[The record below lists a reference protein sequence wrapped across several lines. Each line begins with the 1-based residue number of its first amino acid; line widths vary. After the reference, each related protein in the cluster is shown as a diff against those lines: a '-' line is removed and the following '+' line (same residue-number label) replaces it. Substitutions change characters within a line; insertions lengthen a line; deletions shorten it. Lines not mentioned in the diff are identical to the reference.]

1 MPFVGY
7 DMTGC
12 DMWATKYLIYE
23 PLARY
28 KEISIYFYMT
38 RLPARGN
45 SLYALYV
52 NLFSFKDFMEEF
64 KCIQQFFTY
73 HLWLQIVIN
82 LN

>member
-1 MPFVGY
+1 
-7 DMTGC
+7 
-12 DMWATKYLIYE
+12 
-23 PLARY
+23 
-28 KEISIYFYMT
+28 MT

-52 NLFSFKDFMEEF
+52 NLFSFKVFMEKF

-73 HLWLQIVIN
+73 QLWLQIVIN